1 MALSG
6 REKAIAAV
14 SNALTIYSIRRSEN
28 SIPPHATPHKFV
40 LDCVPDSLRPEI
52 SAELIDDVYT
62 ALSNGS

>member
-28 SIPPHATPHKFV
+28 SIPPHAHP
-40 LDCVPDSLRPEI
+40 
-52 SAELIDDVYT
+52 A
-62 ALSNGS
+62 